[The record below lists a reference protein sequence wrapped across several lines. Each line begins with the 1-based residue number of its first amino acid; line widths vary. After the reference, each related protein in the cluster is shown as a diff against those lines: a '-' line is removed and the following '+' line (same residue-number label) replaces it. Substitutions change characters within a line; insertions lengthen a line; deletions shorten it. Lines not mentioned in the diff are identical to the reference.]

1 MHLLSEH
8 RWVIR
13 VGPWPQGSDD
23 CGWYAGYGG
32 LVRLRIVRRRRD
44 AHRFVDLA
52 DAVRT
57 RDNLLRQLIADHVD
71 IEAD

>member
-1 MHLLSEH
+1 MNTSSEH

-13 VGPWPQGSDD
+13 VGPWPQDSGR

-32 LVRLRIVRRRRD
+32 LVRLRIVQHRED
-44 AHRFVDLA
+44 AHRFVDLT

-57 RDNLLRQLIADHVD
+57 KDNLLRQRIADHVD
-71 IEAD
+71 IEDD